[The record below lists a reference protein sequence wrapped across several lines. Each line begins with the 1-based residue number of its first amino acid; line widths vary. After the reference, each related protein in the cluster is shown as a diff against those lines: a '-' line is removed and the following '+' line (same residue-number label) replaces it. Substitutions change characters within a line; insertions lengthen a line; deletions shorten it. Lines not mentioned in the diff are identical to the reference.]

1 MEGHLSLQE
10 RVFRGSFLV
19 CVWASLRFN
28 DAQHVFWDKLI
39 LDHVSLRAASFQ
51 PNSSKSG
58 YPFAV
63 QCLGLI
69 SERPQSSWVL
79 KWLEA
84 LNDVWDAS
92 ISKYGP
98 HFIPD
103 HLFPRL
109 DGSGAVLEP
118 MSYAQTINCLRRYIS
133 HFSSL
138 KDFHSAK
145 ATLLSWAC
153 QLNLDPATL
162 ELQGHHKSSLQ
173 SSVNLYGRDSVHSP
187 LQLQSDIRTQIIMH
201 GFRPSTPLHRGA
213 QTPVIEPAVTFMSQ
227 TQLFD
232 LSCMNL
238 HRFRIPPPPDSIE
251 IVDSPVDHPS
261 NHIPEP
267 ELEESPLFITTPKIV
282 HFATWT
288 VQHGLSFRGSK
299 FRPKCGAPIVPDAQ
313 VSPELPKEVRFCRR
327 KACLTAL
334 HASCLSDEKKSLL
347 TFHSHCLLSKKTHT
361 LGP

>member
-1 MEGHLSLQE
+1 MTRSKALERSAKSAEAGAEPSKAPWTSKTALCGSRKELSK
-10 RVFRGSFLV
+10 
-19 CVWASLRFN
+19 VWA
-28 DAQHVFWDKLI
+28 
-39 LDHVSLRAASFQ
+39 
-51 PNSSKSG
+51 
-58 YPFAV
+58 
-63 QCLGLI
+63 
-69 SERPQSSWVL
+69 
-79 KWLEA
+79 
-84 LNDVWDAS
+84 
-92 ISKYGP
+92 
-98 HFIPD
+98 
-103 HLFPRL
+103 
-109 DGSGAVLEP
+109 GS
-118 MSYAQTINCLRRYIS
+118 Q
-133 HFSSL
+133 FSSL
-138 KDFHSAK
+138 EDCAVEYTLHSAK

-153 QLNLDPATL
+153 QLNLDPASRA
-162 ELQGHHKSSLQ
+162 LQGHHKSSLQ
-173 SSVNLYGRDSVHSP
+173 SSINLYGRDSVHSP

-213 QTPVIEPAVTFMSQ
+213 QTPVIEPAVALMSQ

-238 HRFRIPPPPDSIE
+238 HRFKILLSYTFPPPPDSIE

-313 VSPELPKEVRFCRR
+313 VSAELPKEVRFCRR

-334 HASCLSDEKKSLL
+334 HAFVPE
-347 TFHSHCLLSKKTHT
+347 
-361 LGP
+361 

>member
-1 MEGHLSLQE
+1 MRLGL
-10 RVFRGSFLV
+10 
-19 CVWASLRFN
+19 ASIQR
-28 DAQHVFWDKLI
+28 KLI
-39 LDHVSLRAASFQ
+39 LDHVSLRAACFQ
-51 PNSSKSG
+51 AKSSKSG

-118 MSYAQTINCLRRYIS
+118 MSYAQTINCLRRYVS

-138 KDFHSAK
+138 KDCAVEYTLHSAK

-153 QLNLDPATL
+153 QLNLDPASRA
-162 ELQGHHKSSLQ
+162 LQGHRKSSLQ

-213 QTPVIEPAVTFMSQ
+213 QTPVIEPAVTLMSQ

-238 HRFRIPPPPDSIE
+238 HCFRILLSHTFPPPPDSIE

-261 NHIPEP
+261 SHIPYP
-267 ELEESPLFITTPKIV
+267 
-282 HFATWT
+282 
-288 VQHGLSFRGSK
+288 
-299 FRPKCGAPIVPDAQ
+299 
-313 VSPELPKEVRFCRR
+313 
-327 KACLTAL
+327 
-334 HASCLSDEKKSLL
+334 
-347 TFHSHCLLSKKTHT
+347 
-361 LGP
+361 